1 MFQEDVFQK
10 LERSWINM
18 KRFVKDFI
26 SRGLIAAGFGPL
38 ILVIIYYGFQL
49 TENVTSRPMTEVN
62 INILSTLF
70 MAFVAGGIG
79 AVFKV
84 EKIPLGI
91 ATLIDAIVIYLD
103 YLFFYLINGWILV
116 KATPLFIFTII
127 FIIGYIII
135 WLIIYKKVKS
145 QVKKINQKL

>member
-1 MFQEDVFQK
+1 
-10 LERSWINM
+10 
-18 KRFVKDFI
+18 
-26 SRGLIAAGFGPL
+26 
-38 ILVIIYYGFQL
+38 
-49 TENVTSRPMTEVN
+49 MTELY

-70 MAFVAGGIG
+70 MAFVAGVIG

-91 ATLIDAIVIYLD
+91 AMLIDAIVIYLD

-127 FIIGYIII
+127 YIIGYIII